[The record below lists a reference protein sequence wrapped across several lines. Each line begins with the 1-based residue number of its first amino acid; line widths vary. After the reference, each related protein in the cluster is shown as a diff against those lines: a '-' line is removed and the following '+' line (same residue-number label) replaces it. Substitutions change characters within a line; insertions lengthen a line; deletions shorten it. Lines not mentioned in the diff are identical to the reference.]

1 MTGVRTPDPDSVA
14 DLVVRARSGE
24 QHAWNGIVDRFAPLV
39 WAVCRRYA
47 LTGGDADD
55 ACQSTWLRLIEH
67 LPALREPAALP
78 GWIVTTTKRECLA
91 VLRAKSARVRREQ
104 SADADAAEPPA
115 IEVHAEELLLM
126 HERHAALRAAFRQ
139 LPDQCRRL
147 LELLLQ
153 DPPPSYA
160 EVGRRLNVPV
170 GGLGPTRARCLDKLR
185 RTEPL
190 ATLITEVPE

>member
-1 MTGVRTPDPDSVA
+1 MTDVRTPEPDSVA
-14 DLVVRARSGE
+14 DLVLRARSGD

-39 WAVCRRYA
+39 WTVCRRYG
-47 LTGGDADD
+47 LTGVDADD

-78 GWIVTTTKRECLA
+78 GWLVTTTKRECLA
-91 VLRAKSARVRREQ
+91 VLRAKNARIRREHFV
-104 SADADAAEPPA
+104 DTELAEPQA
-115 IEVHAEELLLM
+115 TEVHAEEVLLA
-126 HERHAALRAAFRQ
+126 HERYSALRAAFRQ

-190 ATLITEVPE
+190 ATLITEAS